1 MGAGGIE
8 ADSKIQ
14 SNCST
19 DIYYFKG
26 ARMKNIKMII
36 AIMIMLQCVGCT
48 FTAQSVKISPEVKST
63 SNVTG
68 NGHSVEL
75 TVADERPSKVIG
87 QRGVGGVGADITVE
101 GDLQTIVSNA
111 IVSGL
116 TKHNF
121 AIAAQ
126 AVSDASKLRIEI
138 RNLDSKNIMGFWSGT
153 LRDEF
158 SLKAICK
165 SPGGAEYQK
174 LFNGIFETSI
184 QVVPTGE
191 ANNKYLSAAV
201 SDGVNQLVNDDGLL
215 KCLAP

>member
-1 MGAGGIE
+1 M
-8 ADSKIQ
+8 
-14 SNCST
+14 
-19 DIYYFKG
+19 
-26 ARMKNIKMII
+26 
-36 AIMIMLQCVGCT
+36 
-48 FTAQSVKISPEVKST
+48 
-63 SNVTG
+63 
-68 NGHSVEL
+68 
-75 TVADERPSKVIG
+75 VADERPSKVIG

-101 GDLQTIVSNA
+101 GDLQNIVTSA
-111 IVSGL
+111 ITSGL

-121 AIAAQ
+121 AVATQLIG
-126 AVSDASKLRIEI
+126 DASKLRVEI

-165 SPGGAEYQK
+165 SAAGVEYQK
-174 LFNGIFETSI
+174 LFNGLFETSI

-191 ANNKYLSAAV
+191 ANDKYISAAV